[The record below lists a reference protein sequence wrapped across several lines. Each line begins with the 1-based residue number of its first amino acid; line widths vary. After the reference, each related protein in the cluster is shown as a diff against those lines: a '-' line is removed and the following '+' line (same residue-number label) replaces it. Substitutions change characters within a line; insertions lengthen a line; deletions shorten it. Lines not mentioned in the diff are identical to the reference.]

1 MEILSVVPR
10 GYCQGVVRAIQIAE
24 ETVKSNPGIPVTMLG
39 MIVHNQ
45 FVVDTCK
52 EMGIQFVEDSLRTR
66 LELLDEIQEGIV
78 IFTAHGV
85 SDEVYE
91 KAKAKGLSI
100 VDATCKDVEKT
111 HILVKNHCQKG
122 DVLFIGK
129 KNHPESEGIVGLSSR
144 VHLITKKEDLKD
156 LPPLENI
163 LITSQTTISILEAR
177 EIIEACKQLYP
188 EAKVN
193 EEICSATRLRQEA
206 VMKLENIDLLIVVGD
221 SRSNNSKQLKEI
233 GLTHGVKESILI
245 DNVQSLKEDMVKGK
259 ARIAITSGSST
270 PNPLTT
276 QVIDFLKD
284 YAKSGKWE
292 LPEQLS
298 HQLF

>member
-284 YAKSGKWE
+284 YAQSGKWE